1 MVFSLTSITTKRSHA
16 MDLFLTRHASE
27 VKGTLSGFD
36 RVRFR
41 GTLRWLA
48 NLPGMRVWLSHAGV
62 LLKDFREYALGL
74 TNRIKQTT
82 HELAQQAGRPAEYL
96 ASSSVRKEDYARRIA
111 ERDGVSEG
119 LVCVLSAVE
128 PCHTFTVG
136 PNRETK
142 KLELRSHEGKCLHEY
157 FYVIDPQFGW
167 LNVRLQTWFPFTVHI
182 VINGREWLSQQ
193 LVRKGLAFDRRDNC
207 FVDIADVRHAQ
218 RIMDRQ
224 LKTDWP
230 RHLDRLLRQVH
241 PAHRT
246 LFGKERLDYYWSADE
261 TEWATDVMF
270 RSAEDLSAL
279 YPRLVRHA
287 MLSFG
292 SGEVLRFLGK
302 RPCVQQF
309 RKAEILSHLGTRCE
323 GVRVKHAHDRNSV
336 KMYDKGRSYDTG
348 QPAVLR
354 VETTINNT
362 RQMKVFRA
370 SETDPGGPQS
380 WQKLRKGVADLARR
394 AEISQKSNERYLD
407 ALSVVEAKTTLAM
420 TAAQVCRRTRWNGR
434 PVRAL
439 QPLAD
444 KDASLLAAVSRGE
457 FVLEGFRNRDLR
469 QILFG
474 QVTSPD
480 TCRRQT
486 AKVTRMTRMLRAH
499 GLVHKVPKTHRYT
512 VSPKGR
518 EIITALLA
526 ARSANTQQLMNLAA

>member
-1 MVFSLTSITTKRSHA
+1 

-48 NLPGMRVWLSHAGV
+48 NLPGMGVWLSHAGV
-62 LLKDFREYALGL
+62 LLKDFREYAMGL
-74 TNRIKQTT
+74 TNRIKQAT
-82 HELAQQAGRPAEYL
+82 HDLAQQAGRPVHYL
-96 ASSSVRKEDYARRIA
+96 ASSSLRKEDFARDIA
-111 ERDGVSEG
+111 ERDGVAAG
-119 LVCVLSAVE
+119 LVCVLTAVE

-136 PNRETK
+136 PNRESK
-142 KLELRSHEGKCLHEY
+142 KLELRSHQGKCLHEY
-157 FYVIDPQFGW
+157 FYLIDPQFGW

-182 VINGREWLSQQ
+182 VINGREWLAQQ
-193 LVRKGLAFDRRDNC
+193 LFRKGLAFERRDNC
-207 FVDIADVRHAQ
+207 FVDIADVPRAQ

-224 LKTDWP
+224 LKSDWP
-230 RHLDRLLRQVH
+230 RLLDRLLRQVH

-246 LFGKERLDYYWSADE
+246 LFGRRRLDYYWSADE

-270 RSAEDLSAL
+270 RSPEDLSAL

-302 RPCVQQF
+302 RPWVQQF
-309 RKAEILSHLGTRCE
+309 RKAEILSHLGARAE
-323 GVRVKHAHDRNSV
+323 GVRVRHAVDRNAV
-336 KMYDKGRSYDTG
+336 KMYDKGQS
-348 QPAVLR
+348 VLR

-370 SETDPGGPQS
+370 PENDPDAPRT
-380 WQKLRKGVADLARR
+380 WQKLRKGVADLNRR
-394 AEISQKSNERYLD
+394 AEISQNSNERYLD
-407 ALSVVEAKTTLAM
+407 ALSAVEAEPTLAE
-420 TAAQVCRRTRWNGR
+420 TAAQVCRPTRWKGR
-434 PVRAL
+434 SVRAL
-439 QPLAD
+439 HPLAD
-444 KDASLLAAVSRGE
+444 EDATLLAAVSRGE

-474 QVTSPD
+474 QVTSAD
-480 TCRRQT
+480 ACRRQM
-486 AKVTRMTRMLRAH
+486 AKVTRLIRMLRAH
-499 GLVHKVPKTHRYT
+499 GLVHKVSKTHRYT

-518 EIITALLA
+518 DTITALLA
-526 ARSANTQQLMNLAA
+526 ARSANTQQLIKLAA